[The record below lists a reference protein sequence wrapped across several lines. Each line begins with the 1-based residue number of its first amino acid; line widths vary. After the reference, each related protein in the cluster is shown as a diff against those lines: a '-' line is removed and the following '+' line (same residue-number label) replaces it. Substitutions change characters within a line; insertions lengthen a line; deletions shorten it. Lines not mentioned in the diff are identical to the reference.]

1 MNRKGIGNVTQTLQT
16 NLRDSIGFPFQEFF
30 REENIDA
37 LLQELGFAYR
47 DRVFNPLITL
57 LTFIAQILIDKCC
70 RSAVSRAVATIAAT
84 GLPAPSTDTGAYCQA
99 RSKLPERFFE
109 RMLAQTAQMLDENL
123 SAAHLWLGRHRVFA
137 TDGSSAQAPD
147 TPDNRRCWGL
157 PPHVKPGCGFPVVPF
172 VGFFSLLTGSLVRLV
187 IGKKG
192 THERRM
198 FRAGSGFLCTDDVC
212 VGDRGFCSYAD
223 IALLQ
228 RRGVHTVFR
237 LFNRESDF
245 RKGKRL
251 GRNDHLITWTK
262 PVARPRGMS
271 KREFRRLPTQLTVR
285 EIRVHAQ
292 QKGCRSQEIIIVT
305 SLLDPAAYKKDEV
318 AALYLQRWEIELD
331 FRHIKTTL
339 GMEMVSTKKAV
350 MVRKEIMT
358 YMIAYNMIR
367 TLMWRAAEKGKT
379 SALRLS
385 FKGTLQHL
393 EHMSPHLGRASSAE
407 EHERLLGI
415 LYAFILETRLPNRPG
430 RVEPRV
436 RKRRPKAY
444 PLMTRPRSVLKQEIL
459 NG

>member
-1 MNRKGIGNVTQTLQT
+1 
-16 NLRDSIGFPFQEFF
+16 
-30 REENIDA
+30 
-37 LLQELGFAYR
+37 
-47 DRVFNPLITL
+47 
-57 LTFIAQILIDKCC
+57 
-70 RSAVSRAVATIAAT
+70 
-84 GLPAPSTDTGAYCQA
+84 
-99 RSKLPERFFE
+99 
-109 RMLAQTAQMLDENL
+109 
-123 SAAHLWLGRHRVFA
+123 
-137 TDGSSAQAPD
+137 
-147 TPDNRRCWGL
+147 
-157 PPHVKPGCGFPVVPF
+157 
-172 VGFFSLLTGSLVRLV
+172 
-187 IGKKG
+187 
-192 THERRM
+192 M
-198 FRAGSGFLCTDDVC
+198 FRAGSGFLRTGDVC

-262 PVARPRGMS
+262 PVTRPRGMS
-271 KREFRRLPTQLTVR
+271 KREFRRLPGQLTVR
-285 EIRVHAQ
+285 EIRIHAQ

-305 SLLDPAAYKKDEV
+305 TLLDPVAYKKEEV

-415 LYAFILETRLPNRPG
+415 LYTFILETRLPNRPG

-444 PLMTRPRSVLKQEIL
+444 PLMTRPRSVLKREIL
-459 NG
+459 NS